1 VCRPRLIA
9 KRKAFFM
16 KTIRYIPTIE
26 LFIFFAISVLTVSLY
41 LIIGFHKGI
50 LILTIM
56 LAYLFILG
64 GTNFLKI
71 KNGRIS
77 ITYCYLVFW
86 TDTVDLKDVVKIE
99 SQQTFQDE
107 SIDAEA
113 VFYEFRRSYEIEFR
127 DKKNRVK
134 KLHFKIIN
142 NRKESEVVTE
152 IKNALQQINRQFS
165 R

>member
-1 VCRPRLIA
+1 MARRC
-9 KRKAFFM
+9 KTFFM

-26 LFIFFAISVLTVSLY
+26 LVIFFTISILTVCLY

-56 LAYLFILG
+56 FAYLFILG

-71 KNGRIS
+71 QNGTIS
-77 ITYCYLVFW
+77 ITYCYFVIW

-107 SIDAEA
+107 SIDVDA
-113 VFYEFRRSYEIEFR
+113 VFYEFRRSYELEFR
-127 DKKNRVK
+127 DKKNRIK
-134 KLHFKIIN
+134 KLHFKITN
-142 NRKESEVVTE
+142 NRKEYEVVTE
-152 IKNALQQINRQFS
+152 IKKALQQNV
-165 R
+165 